1 MKLPDDAPDR
11 IARAVQEAEGHT
23 AAELVLTATPQSG
36 SYADVDLYAALAA
49 GLVFLAAVWS
59 PPGTLEE
66 LEHDP
71 LGLVPPLGAAI
82 SALLAG
88 LLTASAPPVRRLLTG
103 AGRREAQARQAA
115 VVAFRDQGV
124 DRTTGRTGALVH
136 VSFFERRATLVVDRG
151 IEAAVPPAELEALR
165 APFQAALDRGSG
177 PEVVDGLCQAL
188 VGLGKALGARL
199 PRGKDDVNE
208 LRDAPRLAT

>member
-1 MKLPDDAPDR
+1 
-11 IARAVQEAEGHT
+11 
-23 AAELVLTATPQSG
+23 
-36 SYADVDLYAALAA
+36 
-49 GLVFLAAVWS
+49 
-59 PPGTLEE
+59 
-66 LEHDP
+66 
-71 LGLVPPLGAAI
+71 
-82 SALLAG
+82 
-88 LLTASAPPVRRLLTG
+88 
-103 AGRREAQARQAA
+103 
-115 VVAFRDQGV
+115 
-124 DRTTGRTGALVH
+124 VH